1 MQLSYTWVL
10 ANKKKNLTSK
20 ENAALKKKK
29 KKWGDTKAFILGLQ
43 EYFFFW
49 AVFVSNE
56 VKNEK
61 KICLS

>member
-29 KKWGDTKAFILGLQ
+29 KNGVIQKHLSWVYKNI
-43 EYFFFW
+43 FFSEQYLFLM
-49 AVFVSNE
+49 
-56 VKNEK
+56 K
-61 KICLS
+61 